1 MSPIPYWRLS
11 GFYFFYFAFVGAMAP
26 YWGLYLRSLAFD
38 AFQIGV
44 LMSLLQ
50 VMRIFAPNIWGHIAD
65 RTGRRVAIVQ
75 TAAGVSLVSFIGVF
89 LGTGFWWMFAVMS
102 FISFFWS
109 ASLPLVEA
117 TTLSHLRDR
126 TDRYGLI
133 RLWGSVGFILVVI
146 ALGVV
151 LDHWPIRVL
160 LWVIMGLL
168 VGIVLFARFIPEAEV
183 AQLEVE
189 HVSLK
194 GVLKRPQV
202 IALLVAAMLMA
213 AAHGP
218 YYTFF
223 TIHLVDAGYSKTA
236 AGWLWALGVICEVG
250 VFMVMPR
257 VLKRIRPETVLL
269 TTLLAATVR
278 FMLIGWCVRNLPLLL
293 VAQLLHALTFA
304 AYHASAIGLVH
315 RYFRGRNQ
323 ARGQALYNSLAF
335 GVGGSIGSLYSGAVW
350 QAWGGAWTYT
360 IAAAFALAGAVVFH
374 FSGRP
379 PDMAPEA
386 PGMK

>member
-1 MSPIPYWRLS
+1 MFKVNGIPYWRLS

-26 YWGLYLRSLAFD
+26 YWGLYLRSLEFN

-65 RTGRRVAIVQ
+65 RTGKRVAIVQ
-75 TAAGVSLVSFIGVF
+75 VAAVVSFFSFIGVF
-89 LGTGFWWMFAVMS
+89 QGGGFWWMFAVMS

-117 TTLSHLRDR
+117 TTLSHLKDR

-133 RLWGSVGFILVVI
+133 RLWGSVGFILVVVG
-146 ALGVV
+146 LGAV

-160 LWVIMGLL
+160 LWAIMGLL

-183 AQLEVE
+183 AHLETE

-194 GVLKRPQV
+194 GVLKRPEV
-202 IALLVAAMLMA
+202 VALLVAAMLMA

-257 VLKRIRPETVLL
+257 VLKRIPNETVLL
-269 TTLLAATVR
+269 ITLVAAAVR
-278 FMLIGWCVRNLPLLL
+278 FALIGWFVDSLVLLL
-293 VAQLLHALTFA
+293 LAQLLHALTFA
-304 AYHASAIGLVH
+304 AYHAAAIGLVH
-315 RYFRGRNQ
+315 RHFRGKNQ

-335 GVGGSIGSLYSGAVW
+335 GIGGSIGSLYSGAAW
-350 QAWGGAWTYT
+350 QTLGGGWTYT
-360 IAAAFALAGAVVFH
+360 IASAFALTGAVVFW
-374 FSGRP
+374 FRGRP
-379 PDMAPEA
+379 S
-386 PGMK
+386 G